1 MMKELM
7 SMDEVKSLI
16 SDNELSFI
24 YVLTDS

>member
-1 MMKELM
+1 MLKELM

-16 SDNELSFI
+16 NDNELSFI